1 MYGDGSSPYS
11 GLGRD
16 LHRIAPSVHEFVQRS
31 TTAMWGAKH
40 DTWNPRGVLQE
51 AMEAD
56 GKAFEKRTVDMF
68 RSACY
73 HAVCFTYVTRELMHV
88 QPTHAFGLSLGEAAT
103 YFAFDEANSK
113 QSDAVL
119 ARRASSHPPSPSPH
133 TVLHPSHLSHPSHP
147 SRPCALS
154 FVPSPPLLPP
164 PAHTRTHPHT
174 PAPLPSPGE
183 PRCLARVDR
192 GARLHRRQ
200 RRGLLG
206 AAQGLGRARRRAGGQ
221 LLGGLRGAGVAR
233 AGRGGDQAARHGSQL
248 RAAAHCQRHPHVHRR
263 GQARAVQG
271 PRGAPRLRCDAHRAG
286 HGRPLQRGRTL
297 P

>member
-68 RSACY
+68 RSAVY

-154 FVPSPPLLPP
+154 FVPSPPPTPP
-164 PAHTRTHPHT
+164 CSPHTPAHTR
-174 PAPLPSPGE
+174 APP
-183 PRCLARVDR
+183 LARR
-192 GARLHRRQ
+192 ASTPRPCGPRRSPTPTATARASRRCCATSRQSTSGGARRCSRATCSGSFGLHSRRRRLQLHRPLQLRRHLHQLRQ
-200 RRGLLG
+200 RRL
-206 AAQGLGRARRRAGGQ
+206 AR
-221 LLGGLRGAGVAR
+221 
-233 AGRGGDQAARHGSQL
+233 SS
-248 RAAAHCQRHPHVHRR
+248 HR
-263 GQARAVQG
+263 
-271 PRGAPRLRCDAHRAG
+271 
-286 HGRPLQRGRTL
+286 
-297 P
+297 